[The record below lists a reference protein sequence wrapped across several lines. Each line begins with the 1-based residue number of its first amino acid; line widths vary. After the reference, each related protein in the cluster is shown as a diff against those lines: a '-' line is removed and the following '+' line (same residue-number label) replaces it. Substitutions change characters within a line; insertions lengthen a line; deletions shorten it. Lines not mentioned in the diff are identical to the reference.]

1 METEI
6 NNKVW
11 KCLSGICSHL
21 EDVNENT
28 NLFEE
33 AVLDSIATLEFIQSL
48 ELEFDMKLDDAIMF
62 NDNFAT
68 VQGIVTIISETKK

>member
-21 EDVNENT
+21 EGVNENT

-33 AVLDSIATLEFIQSL
+33 AVLDSIGTLEFIQSL
-48 ELEFDMKLDDAIMF
+48 ELEFDIELDDTIMF